1 MKNLYQVYDQYLRIG
16 GDVAKA
22 LKGAMV
28 RGKLPKDVIKK
39 LSVVHAKYYACH
51 AHQTET
57 GAFRFFKS
65 AKDLTSENRHEA
77 ATKQWNRAI
86 APLTGITKS
95 KRGGAR
101 YKTEREI
108 MKQRDFV
115 LRAYNLL
122 TATDRKWFLQQISK

>member
-1 MKNLYQVYDQYLRIG
+1 MQNLYQVYDQYLRIG

-28 RGKLPKDVIKK
+28 RGKLPKDVVKK

-51 AHQTET
+51 AHEVN
-57 GAFRFFKS
+57 GVWRFFND
-65 AKDLTSENRHEA
+65 AKDLTSENRHES
-77 ATKQWNRAI
+77 ATRQWNRAI

-101 YKTEREI
+101 YKTESEI
-108 MKQRDFV
+108 IKQRDFV
-115 LRAYNLL
+115 LKAFKLL
-122 TATDRKWFLQQISK
+122 SATDRKWFLQQINK